1 MKTKIIER
9 KLGKEKLFGQAF
21 HDENI
26 IEIDPRQTPSE
37 YLDTLIHEKLHLI
50 FPNWSE
56 EKVTKTANELSV
68 FLWDINYRQ
77 VKL

>member
-26 IEIDPRQTPSE
+26 IEIDPRQTAEE
-37 YLDTLIHEKLHLI
+37 YLDTAIHEKLHLM
-50 FPNWSE
+50 FPDWGE
-56 EKVTKTANELSV
+56 EDVTKAANELSE
-68 FLWDINYRQ
+68 FLWYYNYRQ